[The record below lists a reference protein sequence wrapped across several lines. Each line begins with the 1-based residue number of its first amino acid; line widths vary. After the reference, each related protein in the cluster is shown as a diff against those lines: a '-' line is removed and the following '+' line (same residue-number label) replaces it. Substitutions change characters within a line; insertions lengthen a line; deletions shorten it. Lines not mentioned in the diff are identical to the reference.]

1 MKKYMALLMALV
13 TVFTLTACGRKNNE
27 GNNTTDPSMNLP
39 DSALTLLETVWNS
52 YGEEEKFYAMGGN
65 YSEDESKNNNVENAP
80 GKYDLED
87 EGLTTNLMVP
97 ADQVANISEAASL
110 VHGMMVNNFTCGAY
124 RLKDDGDAKAF
135 SDAMFSSITQQRFL
149 CGTPEWIFVASLGN
163 EYVVAVYGAKD
174 LLNVLQT
181 RLTAA
186 YPGAEVRYNQAIT
199 G

>member
-1 MKKYMALLMALV
+1 MKKYMALFLALV
-13 TVFTLTACGRKNNE
+13 TAFTLVACGRKNN
-27 GNNTTDPSMNLP
+27 GSNNTTEPSVTLP
-39 DSALTLLETVWNS
+39 GSALELLETVWNS
-52 YGEEEKFYAMGGN
+52 YGEDEKFYAMGGN
-65 YSEDESKNNNVENAP
+65 YNEDESKNNAVENAP

-87 EGLTTNLMVP
+87 EGLTANLMVP

-124 RLKDDGDAKAF
+124 RLKDGGDAKAF
-135 SDAMFSSITQQRFL
+135 SDAMYSSITQQRFL

-163 EYVVAVYGAKD
+163 DYVVAVYGAKD

-186 YPGAEVRYNQAIT
+186 YPGAEVRYNQALT